1 MSNLERYFGC
11 TREKEV
17 REAVH
22 DAKREKEKII
32 KERMTNLD

>member
-1 MSNLERYFGC
+1 MSNLERYFAC
-11 TREKEV
+11 PREKEV
-17 REAVH
+17 REAVD